1 MTLRFSLGGP
11 PPADTLLSLFRPGEC
26 PLTTVAEHP
35 QHWRGDEADY
45 AAEVWHAEQAEDIA
59 GVARQA
65 YAELRERLLRRGYP
79 QLLRTWTYFDR
90 INEGL
95 GDAERYRQFCI
106 GRAAGLKGYQGYPA
120 ATVIGSQGPGFWLWA
135 LAGRQ
140 AGVAV
145 ENPRQIPA
153 YIYPQAYGPQSPGFT
168 RALWLASSGL
178 LLVSGTS
185 SVVGHATAHPND
197 LPSQFAETRR
207 NLGAL
212 IERAQRL
219 AEVALKPVALRVYVR
234 RVDDVARVREAL
246 QRWLPALPASI
257 QIGDVCRRDLTLEME
272 AVYAVAGA
280 DLTRATASS
289 QPA

>member
-1 MTLRFSLGGP
+1 MALRLQCGGTAP
-11 PPADTLLSLFRPGEC
+11 PDTLLSLFAPGTC

-35 QHWRGDEADY
+35 QHWLGAADDV
-45 AAEVWHAEQAEDIA
+45 AVEVWQADEAEDIA
-59 GVARQA
+59 AVARQA

-106 GRAAGLKGYQGYPA
+106 GRAAGLNGHQGHPA
-120 ATVIGSQGPGFWLWA
+120 ATVIGSHRPGFWLWA
-135 LAGRQ
+135 IAGRQ

-153 YIYPQAYGPQSPGFT
+153 WAYPQTYGPQSPGFT
-168 RALWLASSGL
+168 RALWLESSGL

-212 IERAQRL
+212 VERAQTL
-219 AEVALKPVALRVYVR
+219 AQGPLHPVALRIYVR
-234 RVDDVARVREAL
+234 RLDDVERVRQAIAS
-246 QRWLPALPASI
+246 WLPELPASI
-257 QIGDVCRRDLTLEME
+257 QIGDVCRRDLTLEIE
-272 AVYAVAGA
+272 AVYAAGA
-280 DLTRATASS
+280 DFTRATASR